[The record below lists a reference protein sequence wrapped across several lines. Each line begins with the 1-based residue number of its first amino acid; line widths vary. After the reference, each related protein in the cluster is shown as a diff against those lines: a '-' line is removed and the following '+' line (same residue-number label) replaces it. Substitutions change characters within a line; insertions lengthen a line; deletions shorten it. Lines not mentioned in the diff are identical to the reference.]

1 MRRRPRI
8 KRRAAPPPAPFP
20 ELRHYRTPQWRR
32 TISQIGGTD
41 EGYRWAQQC
50 EQEAED
56 ARALARR
63 FEQTAA
69 EFEGFYATSYPYALE
84 RAAAYH
90 RKARACEFEA
100 ELLRTT
106 HPQQI
111 AQRETL
117 MDRYYP
123 ILSM

>member
-8 KRRAAPPPAPFP
+8 KRKPPLPPAPFP
-20 ELRHYRTPQWRR
+20 ELRHYRTPEWRR

-41 EGYRWAQQC
+41 EGYRWALQC

-56 ARALARR
+56 ARVLARR
-63 FEQTAA
+63 FEQTAS
-69 EFEGFYATSYPYALE
+69 EFEAMYGTSYNYALE
-84 RAAAYH
+84 RADAYH

-100 ELLRTT
+100 ELLRMT

-111 AQRETL
+111 APRETL